1 MYYRD
6 RSHATILLNAPTN
19 LIQFDENSIPGVT
32 ITEIGQHAF
41 SECKNLKHVKLSK
54 HINQIDS
61 YAFYGCEALESIF
74 SENTDSI
81 TIQENA
87 LEITDSW
94 LFDLRYMAFNAK
106 KAIFENDYLPSV
118 TKQIYIP
125 FDGEGYNGGNT
136 YSGAYFIDESYGGA
150 ILYGYARGSD
160 QDGNTI
166 TVDNEFYLISAT
178 TDISGAVATKEG
190 TFEICMNA
198 FESVPITSIQL
209 NMTDDMYW
217 IDDYAFY
224 ETKLEGELTLPD
236 GLGPIGMAAFSGTSL
251 TKVTFPKVYGNNA
264 EYPARLWTN
273 NFGSTLKE
281 VVFQNAT
288 PILLYY
294 YGDGNGFEFGQDLAD
309 DFHVTLSGDAIGLE
323 QTYIDNWKYS
333 FAGYEISDAQI
344 HENEIKEAEKKV
356 AALLNYVVPETN
368 ENQNLDNQIGEPD
381 TQTKDDPQEIQTE
394 NNQEQDDSNNNQQEA
409 LENEGEEND
418 N

>member
-1 MYYRD
+1 MLSRVF
-6 RSHATILLNAPTN
+6 LLHR
-19 LIQFDENSIPGVT
+19 F
-32 ITEIGQHAF
+32 
-41 SECKNLKHVKLSK
+41 
-54 HINQIDS
+54 
-61 YAFYGCEALESIF
+61 
-74 SENTDSI
+74 
-81 TIQENA
+81 
-87 LEITDSW
+87 
-94 LFDLRYMAFNAK
+94 
-106 KAIFENDYLPSV
+106 
-118 TKQIYIP
+118 
-125 FDGEGYNGGNT
+125 
-136 YSGAYFIDESYGGA
+136 
-150 ILYGYARGSD
+150 
-160 QDGNTI
+160 
-166 TVDNEFYLISAT
+166 
-178 TDISGAVATKEG
+178 
-190 TFEICMNA
+190 
-198 FESVPITSIQL
+198 

-294 YGDGNGFEFGQDLAD
+294 YGDGNGFEFGQDLA
-309 DFHVTLSGDAIGLE
+309 

-356 AALLNYVVPETN
+356 AALLNYVVPEIN

-381 TQTKDDPQEIQTE
+381 TQTKDDQQEIQTE

>member
-1 MYYRD
+1 MK
-6 RSHATILLNAPTN
+6 S
-19 LIQFDENSIPGVT
+19 
-32 ITEIGQHAF
+32 
-41 SECKNLKHVKLSK
+41 VKLSK
-54 HINQIDS
+54 QVVQIDS
-61 YAFYGCEALESIF
+61 YAFYGCDDLEGIF
-74 SENTDSI
+74 SANTDTI

-87 LEITDSW
+87 LEITDGS
-94 LFDLRYMAFNAK
+94 FPNLRYIALNAK
-106 KAIFENDYLPSV
+106 NANFENYYLPSTNQKMFV
-118 TKQIYIP
+118 PY
-125 FDGEGYNGGNT
+125 DGDGYYGGNT
-136 YSGAYFIDESYGGA
+136 YSSSYFLDESYGGA

-309 DFHVTLSGDAIGLE
+309 DFHVTLSGDATGLE

-368 ENQNLDNQIGEPD
+368 ENQNLDNQIGGPD
-381 TQTKDDPQEIQTE
+381 TQTKDDQQEIQTE